1 MQNWLNQLANDPRI
15 PSAGIY
21 ALENNMK
28 PKSPAERQ
36 RTYREQQKKLGRR
49 QRLKYLT
56 DKENKAVDQFIAEL
70 RKGN

>member
-1 MQNWLNQLANDPRI
+1 MKDWIKQLANDPRI
-15 PSAGIY
+15 PNSGIY
-21 ALENNMK
+21 AIGNNMNA
-28 PKSPAERQ
+28 KSSAERQ
-36 RTYREQQKKLGRR
+36 RAYREQQKKLGRR

>member
-1 MQNWLNQLANDPRI
+1 MNA
-15 PSAGIY
+15 
-21 ALENNMK
+21 K
-28 PKSPAERQ
+28 TTAERQ
-36 RTYREQQKKLGRR
+36 RQYREQQKKLGRR